1 MGLPFDLELAKLGC
15 PVITRGG
22 HPARI
27 VCFNAKN
34 HDNRPLVV
42 MVTLKN
48 EEQCHYHSEDGS
60 YRPNDS
66 SYDLFMVDN
75 KEGILASKD
84 VSNEELYQQELDKLT
99 LTYINA
105 EIALARKRIL
115 DIASEITSLVV
126 RQSLPKQTLIQELN
140 RRVSRIADL
149 QRKLSEIGS

>member
-1 MGLPFDLELAKLGC
+1 
-15 PVITRGG
+15 
-22 HPARI
+22 
-27 VCFNAKN
+27 
-34 HDNRPLVV
+34 